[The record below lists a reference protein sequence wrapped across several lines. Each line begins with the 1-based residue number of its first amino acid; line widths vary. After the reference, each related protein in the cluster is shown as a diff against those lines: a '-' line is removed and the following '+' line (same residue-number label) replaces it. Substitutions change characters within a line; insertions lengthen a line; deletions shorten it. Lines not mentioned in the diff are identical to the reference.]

1 MGGCRKVGVRREGSP
16 QGGEEEGVRGEG
28 LRPLAPVGLSDHCEA
43 NSSEVR
49 GWGGGVNKGEA

>member
-28 LRPLAPVGLSDHCEA
+28 LRPLAPVGLIIVSPGQLVQ
-43 NSSEVR
+43 S
-49 GWGGGVNKGEA
+49 KGAGRRCK